1 MTRRGL
7 GRGRLLMGL
16 GAVIA
21 LISMPLDWFKVGGQV
36 TSITPISGNGFEGAG
51 ILVFVA
57 AVALLAV
64 LALPY
69 AARYGNSAWDRPASY
84 LLLGGLGIAGF
95 VLRLLQLAGEGIIGT
110 PDRAPGLYMAAAGL
124 LIVGWGVAEML
135 GERPTAF

>member
-7 GRGRLLMGL
+7 GRGRLLVGL

-51 ILVFVA
+51 ILVFVV

-69 AARYGNSAWDRPASY
+69 ASRYGRSAWDRATTY
-84 LLLGGLGIAGF
+84 LLLTGVGIAGL
-95 VLRLLQLAGEGIIGT
+95 VLRIVQLAGEGILGT
-110 PDRAPGLYMAAAGL
+110 PDRAPGPYAAGAG
-124 LIVGWGVAEML
+124 LIVVAWGIAEML
-135 GERPTAF
+135 GERPAML

>member
-51 ILVFVA
+51 ILVFVV

-64 LALPY
+64 LVLPY
-69 AARYGNSAWDRPASY
+69 ASRYGRSAWDRPTTY
-84 LLLGGLGIAGF
+84 LLLTGVGIAGL
-95 VLRLLQLAGEGIIGT
+95 VLRIVQLAGEGILGT
-110 PDRAPGLYMAAAGL
+110 PDRAPGLYLAGAGL
-124 LIVGWGVAEML
+124 VVVAWGNAEML
-135 GERPTAF
+135 GERPAAL

>member
-7 GRGRLLMGL
+7 GRGRLLVGL

-57 AVALLAV
+57 TVALLAV
-64 LALPY
+64 LVLPY
-69 AARYGNSAWDRPASY
+69 ASRYGRSAWDRPMTY
-84 LLLGGLGIAGF
+84 LLLAGLAVAGLI
-95 VLRLLQLAGEGIIGT
+95 LRILQLASEDILGT
-110 PDRAPGLYMAAAGL
+110 PDRAPGPYIAGAALLVVAWGIAEMAA
-124 LIVGWGVAEML
+124 
-135 GERPTAF
+135 ERPAAL

>member
-36 TSITPISGNGFEGAG
+36 TSIPPISGNGFEGAG
-51 ILVFVA
+51 ILVFVV

-64 LALPY
+64 LVLPY
-69 AARYGNSAWDRPASY
+69 ASRYGRSAWDRPTTY
-84 LLLGGLGIAGF
+84 LLLTGVGIAGL
-95 VLRLLQLAGEGIIGT
+95 VLRIVQLAGEGILGT
-110 PDRAPGLYMAAAGL
+110 PDRAPGLYLAGAGL
-124 LIVGWGVAEML
+124 VVVAWGIAEML
-135 GERPTAF
+135 GERPAAL